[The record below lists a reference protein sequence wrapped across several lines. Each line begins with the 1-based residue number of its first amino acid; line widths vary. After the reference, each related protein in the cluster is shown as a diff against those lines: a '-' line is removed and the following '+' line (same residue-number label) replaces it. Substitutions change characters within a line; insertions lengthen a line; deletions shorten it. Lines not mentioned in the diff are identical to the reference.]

1 MLSFWE
7 KQSFLHYDYLII
19 GSGIVGLSTAASLIE
34 KKENAKILVVE
45 RGIFPTGASTK
56 NAGFACFGSLTE
68 ILADLQSMSADQVV
82 SLVCAR
88 YHGLL
93 GLRRRLGDKQIGFL
107 QYGGYELIS
116 EKELPAL
123 DKIDSINDLLFPLF
137 KNKVYEL
144 KNELIHQFG
153 FDKNFTKSLVFNPY
167 EGQID
172 TGKMMQSLLRYVQ
185 SKGVTVL
192 NQCEV
197 IQIEDTFEQEIVRVW
212 VKNYLDNENIAFSAP
227 KIIVCTNAFTKKFF
241 PSEDINAGRGQ
252 VLVTEPIANLK
263 IKGTFHF
270 DEGFYYFRNF
280 ENRLIFGGGRNTDFE
295 AENTLKIDITPKIM
309 NNLEEKLR
317 TVILPH
323 QSFQVAHRWAGI
335 MAFGREKKP
344 IVKYHSPNIIL
355 AVRMGGMGVAIGTE
369 IGKQV
374 VEMIDT

>member
-19 GSGIVGLSTAASLIE
+19 GSGIVGLSTASSLIE
-34 KKENAKILVVE
+34 KEKNAKILVLE

-68 ILADLQSMSADQVV
+68 ILADLRMMPAEQVV
-82 SLVCAR
+82 SLVNERCQ
-88 YHGLL
+88 GLL
-93 GLRRRLGDKQIGFL
+93 GLRKRLGDTQIGFL

-123 DKIDSINDLLFPLF
+123 DKMDSVNDLLFPLF
-137 KNKVYEL
+137 KSKVYAI
-144 KNELIHQFG
+144 KNEQIQEFG
-153 FDKNFTKSLVFNPY
+153 FDKNFAKSLVFNPY

-172 TGKMMQSLLRYVQ
+172 TGKMMQSLLHYVQ
-185 SKGVTVL
+185 SKGVMIL

-197 IQIEDTFEQEIVRVW
+197 THIEDSDEKETVKVW
-212 VKNYLDNENIAFSAP
+212 VRNHLDKEDIAFSAL
-227 KIIVCTNAFTKKFF
+227 KVVVCTNAFTSKLF
-241 PSEDINAGRGQ
+241 PMEDIAPGRGQ
-252 VLVTEPIANLK
+252 VIVTEPIANLK

-280 ENRLIFGGGRNTDFE
+280 ENRLIFGGGRNLDFQ
-295 AENTLKIDITPKIM
+295 AENTLEIATTPKIM
-309 NNLEEKLR
+309 NDLEEKLR
-317 TVILPH
+317 MVILPNISY
-323 QSFQVAHRWAGI
+323 QIAHRWAGI
-335 MAFGREKKP
+335 MAFGNEKKP

-355 AVRMGGMGVAIGTE
+355 AVRMGGMGIAIGTQ

-374 VEMIDT
+374 LDLICN

>member
-7 KQSFLHYDYLII
+7 KQSFLHYDYLIV
-19 GSGIVGLSTAASLIE
+19 GSGIVGLSAAASLIE
-34 KKENAKILVVE
+34 KDKNARILVLE

-68 ILADLQSMSADQVV
+68 ILADLKIMSSDQVV
-82 SLVCAR
+82 SLVNER
-88 YHGLL
+88 YQGLL
-93 GLRRRLGDKQIGFL
+93 SLRKRLGDTQIGFL
-107 QYGGYELIS
+107 QHGGYELIS

-123 DKIDSINDLLFPLF
+123 EKIDMVNDLLFPLF
-137 KNKVYEL
+137 ENNVYEL
-144 KNELIHQFG
+144 KNERISQFG

-197 IQIEDTFEQEIVRVW
+197 MQIEDIAEQEMVKVW
-212 VKNYLDNENIAFSAP
+212 VKNYIDSENIVFSAP
-227 KIIVCTNAFTKKFF
+227 KIIVCTNAFTSKFF
-241 PSEDINAGRGQ
+241 PLENITAGRGQ
-252 VLVTEPIANLK
+252 VLVTEPIPNLK

-280 ENRLIFGGGRNTDFE
+280 ENQLIFGGGRNIDFE
-295 AENTLKIDITPKIM
+295 TENTLKIAITQKIM

-317 TVILPH
+317 TIILPN
-323 QSFQVAHRWAGI
+323 QSFQIAHRWAGI
-335 MAFGREKKP
+335 MAFGKEKKP

-355 AVRMGGMGVAIGTE
+355 AVRMGGMGVAIGTQ

-374 VEMIDT
+374 ADLACN

>member
-7 KQSFLHYDYLII
+7 KQSFLYYDYLIV
-19 GSGIVGLSTAASLIE
+19 GSGIVGLSTASSLIE
-34 KKENAKILVVE
+34 KEKNAKILVLE

-68 ILADLQSMSADQVV
+68 ILADLRTMPAEQVV
-82 SLVCAR
+82 SLVSER

-93 GLRRRLGDKQIGFL
+93 GLRKRLGDTQIGFL

-123 DKIDSINDLLFPLF
+123 NKIDSVNDLLFPIF
-137 KNKVYEL
+137 KSKVYAI
-144 KNELIHQFG
+144 KNEQIQEFG
-153 FDKNFTKSLVFNPY
+153 FDKNFTKSLIFNPY

-185 SKGVTVL
+185 SKGVMIL

-197 IQIEDTFEQEIVRVW
+197 THIEDSHKQATVKVW
-212 VKNYLDNENIAFSAP
+212 VRNHLDKEDIAFSAR
-227 KIIVCTNAFTKKFF
+227 KVIVCTNAFTPQLF
-241 PSEDINAGRGQ
+241 PTEDIFAGRGQ

-280 ENRLIFGGGRNTDFE
+280 ENRLIFGGGRNIDFQ
-295 AENTLKIDITPKIM
+295 AENTLEIATTPRIM
-309 NNLEEKLR
+309 NDLEEKLR
-317 TVILPH
+317 MIILPNTSY
-323 QSFQVAHRWAGI
+323 QIAHRWAGI
-335 MAFGREKKP
+335 MAFGNEKKP
-344 IVKYHSPNIIL
+344 IVKYHSANIIL
-355 AVRMGGMGVAIGTE
+355 AVRMGGMGIAIGTQ

-374 VEMIDT
+374 LDLISN